1 MPEKVKKSI
10 FSAIS
15 GVVLVF
21 LVLTMIFNVRGSFQ
35 RAKADTVTTTVQ
47 VTNSAPQWTV
57 YPFEDPASA
66 TTTPT
71 NVGTQVT
78 FKAVATDANA
88 DDYFLAVCKTNA
100 VTPHNGAPPTCD
112 GGTWCI
118 SATTTSGTTSTCS
131 YTAQESD
138 TNETYEWYA
147 FVCDAYE
154 GGALC
159 GSVSQGSGPSGS
171 PFVVNHRPNFTVVLN
186 DSPKDPGQTI
196 TWTTTA
202 SDPDTIRGG
211 DTIKL
216 FVCSTSGFN
225 PTSGCTGET
234 LATSTFVLTNP
245 SASYSIPIPK
255 PDMTYDAYVFII
267 DQFNLAATGT
277 AQGSNSQWTV
287 NNVPPYVVTSTITIL
302 NHDGSTDRL
311 ILTTEAGTTTGF
323 KIKYQIVDNNSCWA
337 SGGGNEISNAIAYV
351 YRSGIG
357 QAGCDSASEANNN
370 NCYPEITDFVLET
383 CPGSTTAAIWATT
396 TFTLWYHA
404 DPTVTSTKWE
414 TEVWKASVKA
424 IDDDNATS
432 TLVEGESSIELDAF
446 LALAIQESAINY
458 GSVMPDVQSDQQ
470 TTTIKATGNTGLDQE
485 LGGNPMVC
493 SSGGCGNSTI
503 SVDRQYWYLTS
514 GTNWGATPTST
525 YQNFLSAS
533 STPVYSQLECP
544 KSTSTTPASKPT
556 YWRIKVVAAQP
567 RGLYTGLNY
576 FTAMMST
583 SSAW

>member
-1 MPEKVKKSI
+1 LQSCLSRI
-10 FSAIS
+10 
-15 GVVLVF
+15 
-21 LVLTMIFNVRGSFQ
+21 
-35 RAKADTVTTTVQ
+35 
-47 VTNSAPQWTV
+47 W
-57 YPFEDPASA
+57 
-66 TTTPT
+66 
-71 NVGTQVT
+71 
-78 FKAVATDANA
+78 
-88 DDYFLAVCKTNA
+88 
-100 VTPHNGAPPTCD
+100 
-112 GGTWCI
+112 
-118 SATTTSGTTSTCS
+118 
-131 YTAQESD
+131 
-138 TNETYEWYA
+138 
-147 FVCDAYE
+147 
-154 GGALC
+154 
-159 GSVSQGSGPSGS
+159 PSGS
-171 PFVVNHRPNFTVVLN
+171 PFVVNHRPNFTFVSN

-211 DTIKL
+211 DKIKL
-216 FVCSTSGFN
+216 FVCSTNGFN

-234 LATSTFVLTNP
+234 LASSTFVPSDP

-255 PDMTYDAYVFII
+255 PDMTYDGYVFII
-267 DQFNLAATGT
+267 DEFNLAATGT
-277 AQGSNSQWTV
+277 AQGSNSSWTV

-302 NHDGSTDRL
+302 NWDGATDKL
-311 ILTTEAGTTTGF
+311 TLTTEAGTTTGF

-337 SGGGNEISNAIAYV
+337 SGGRNEISSVIAYV

-404 DPTVTSTKWE
+404 DPTVTSTPWE

-424 IDDDNATS
+424 VDDNGATS
-432 TLVEGESSIELDAF
+432 PLVEGESSIELDAF

-458 GSVMPDVQSDQQ
+458 GSVIPDIQSEEQ

-525 YQNFLSAS
+525 YRNFLSAS
-533 STPVYSQLECP
+533 STPVYCQLECP

-576 FTAMMST
+576 FTAIMSA
-583 SSAW
+583 SSTW

>member
-1 MPEKVKKSI
+1 MPERVKKNF
-10 FSAIS
+10 FSAFSTLALVCLILLVVFS
-15 GVVLVF
+15 GKGGLPKA
-21 LVLTMIFNVRGSFQ
+21 
-35 RAKADTVTTTVQ
+35 RADVATTSVQ

-57 YPFEDPASA
+57 YPFEDPTSA
-66 TTTPT
+66 TNTPT
-71 NVGTQVT
+71 NVGTNVT

-100 VTPHNGAPPTCD
+100 VTPHSGAPPTCD

-131 YTAQESD
+131 YLVQESD
-138 TNETYEWYA
+138 TNETYQWYA

-154 GGALC
+154 GQPLC
-159 GSVSQGSGPSGS
+159 SSVSQGSGDSGS
-171 PFVVNHRPNFTVVLN
+171 PFVVNHRPNFTSVSN
-186 DSPKDPGQTI
+186 DSPKDPGQTV

-234 LATSTFVLTNP
+234 LATSTFVLSNP

-255 PDMTYDAYVFII
+255 PDMIYDGYVFIV
-267 DQFNLAATGT
+267 DQFNLVATGT

-287 NNVPPYVVTSTITIL
+287 NNVPPEVVTSTITL
-302 NHDGSTDRL
+302 YNWNGDTGAL

-323 KIKYQIVDNNSCWA
+323 KIRYQIVDNNSCWA
-337 SGGGNEISNAIAYV
+337 SGGTNEISNVLAYV

-370 NCYPEITDFVLET
+370 NCYPEITNFELQT

-404 DPTVTSTKWE
+404 DPTVTSTPWE

-424 IDDDNATS
+424 VDDDGATS
-432 TLVEGESSIELDAF
+432 PLVEGESSIELDAF

-458 GSVMPDVQSDQQ
+458 GSVIPDVQSNQQ
-470 TTTIKATGNTGLDQE
+470 TTTIKATGNTGLDQD
-485 LGGNPMVC
+485 LGGNPMTC
-493 SSGGCGNSTI
+493 TSGGCGTSFI
-503 SVDRQYWYLTS
+503 AVDRQYWYLTS
-514 GTNWGATPTST
+514 GTNWGAPTST
-525 YQNFLSAS
+525 YQNYLAPS
-533 STPVYSQLECP
+533 STPAYCQLECP

-556 YWRIKVVAAQP
+556 YWRIQVVTAQP

-576 FTAMMST
+576 FTARMST
-583 SSAW
+583 STAW